1 MVQIYSDKSMIKMQT
16 IYHFN
21 DNIIPEL
28 REVGGKAL
36 SLIKMTDG
44 GLPVPPGFV
53 LTSSFFQ
60 PWVDEIQATEDWK
73 NLLASDSDK
82 QEELSGR
89 LKARCKELKFTDEQN
104 RQITDALNA
113 ISHKGLMIF
122 AVRSSSPEEDLEY
135 ASFAGVYDSVL
146 GVIPE
151 KLEDAVKT
159 VFSSALDIRAIK
171 YKEQHG
177 FGIDRIIIAVIIQE
191 QIASEV
197 AGVGFSINP
206 LSNCYDEAVINA
218 NWGLGE
224 SIVSGAAT
232 PDQYVID
239 KFSGDFKTKK
249 TGGKEVSYFLR
260 DDASIETVN
269 VLKNN
274 EMSLSDEEAL
284 KLKDLLVKV
293 EEYYK
298 MPMDIEWAFAHNNL
312 YLVQARPITTYV
324 PLPPEIMTKPA
335 EKRRLY
341 LDLTLVEQGISSPL
355 SPMGARWFS
364 DTFDFMMVRRI
375 GHDVGHDIINGLGGS
390 AGGRTY
396 INLSNML
403 WIHDPEGIAKK
414 IEGLDSYSAEII
426 RSINP
431 DDYKSSQ
438 RPPELRAVKIKGLYH
453 TAGVLGR
460 SLEGMI
466 TPEKLKEKY
475 IAGVD
480 AYLNRLK
487 EEDAQELSIEEY
499 YRAVTKDAV
508 DLIQDVTI
516 PTLIDA
522 EIAKQQL
529 RKLFCDED
537 PDIKYLAD
545 RLDRALPD
553 NVTTEM
559 GLEIYDLSVAAKNA
573 GNLAPEKLE
582 ESISARKLPEDFLS
596 LWDSFM
602 EKYGFRG
609 PLEIDLKSP
618 RYAEEPLTLINQMQ
632 NFAMVSVD
640 AESPKA
646 RFLRQQKERE
656 EGYDKLCTHFSDKTD
671 KLHKFK
677 KLYKIVVMF
686 GGFREVHKYYLMM
699 ANYRIRQRALDAGRR
714 LAAEGRLD
722 SFEDVFKL
730 TVYDLQ
736 KGLDNPDSDLR
747 EITEE
752 NMAFISRLNQVK
764 AFPPVIDSRGEI
776 LRPPKRESKDGELY
790 GDPVSSGVIRGP
802 VNIMRYPG
810 EKPVMPGDILV
821 IHAADPGWT
830 PLFITAGGIIL
841 EVGGM
846 LQHGSIIAREYGKP
860 CIAGVE
866 DVLSLFEDGQMVEL
880 NGAEGSVRFIK
891 DQ

>member
-1 MVQIYSDKSMIKMQT
+1 MMMLVYADWDMIKMQAL
-16 IYHFN
+16 YFFN
-21 DNIIPEL
+21 DRKIPKL
-28 REVGGKAL
+28 SEVGGKAL

-60 PWVDEIQATEDWK
+60 PWVDEIRATEDWK
-73 NLLASDSDK
+73 NLLTSDGK
-82 QEELSGR
+82 RQEELSGR
-89 LKARCKELKFTDEQN
+89 LKARCKSLKFTDDQN
-104 RQITDALNA
+104 RQMTQALDA
-113 ISHKGLMIF
+113 ISHKGSMIF

-269 VLKNN
+269 VPENDK
-274 EMSLSDEEAL
+274 MSLSDKEAL

-293 EEYYK
+293 EDYYK

-324 PLPPEIMTKPA
+324 PLPPEIITDPK

-403 WIHDPEGIAKK
+403 WISDPEGMAKRY
-414 IEGLDSYSAEII
+414 EGLDSYTAEILRNI
-426 RSINP
+426 KE
-431 DDYKSSQ
+431 DDYKNPE
-438 RPPELRAVKIKGLYH
+438 RPAEFRAVKLKGLYH
-453 TAGVLGR
+453 SAGMLGR
-460 SLEGMI
+460 TFEGMV
-466 TPEKLKEKY
+466 TPEKLKAKFSD
-475 IAGVD
+475 GVD
-480 AYLNRLK
+480 AYLSRLK
-487 EEDAQELSIEEY
+487 DEDARKLTIEEY
-499 YRAVTKDAV
+499 YRAVTSHAV
-508 DLIQDVTI
+508 DLIWDVTM

-522 EIAKQQL
+522 EIAKLQL
-529 RKLFCDED
+529 RKLFSKEDEQV
-537 PDIKYLAD
+537 KLLAD
-545 RLDRALPD
+545 KLDRALPD

-559 GLEIYDLSVAAKNA
+559 GIAIYDLSVLVKKEGDFTA
-573 GNLAPEKLE
+573 E
-582 ESISARKLPEDFLS
+582 ELSDAISGRELSEDFLS
-596 LWDSFM
+596 AWDGFM

-609 PLEIDLKSP
+609 PLEVDLISP
-618 RYAEEPLTLINQMQ
+618 RYAEDPMLLINQMQ
-632 NFAMVSVD
+632 NFNMVAED
-640 AESPKA
+640 AESPKD
-646 RFLRQQKERE
+646 RFLRQQNERVE
-656 EGYDKLCTHFSDKTD
+656 AYEKLCTHLEENSGNVR
-671 KLHKFK
+671 KFR
-677 KLYKIVVMF
+677 KLYRIVESF

-699 ANYRIRQRALDAGRR
+699 ANYRVRQRVLDIGVK
-714 LAAEGRLD
+714 LAEEGRLD
-722 SFEDVFKL
+722 SPKDVFKL
-730 TVYDLQ
+730 TVYELQ
-736 KGLDNPDSDLR
+736 RGLDNPGVDLR
-747 EITEE
+747 KVATD
-752 NMAFISRLNQVK
+752 NMVFISRLNQVK

-776 LRPPKRESKDGELY
+776 LRPPRRESTDGERF
-790 GDPVSSGVIRGP
+790 GDPVSSGVVRGP
-802 VNIMRYPG
+802 VNILHYPG

-880 NGAEGSVRFIK
+880 NGAEGSVKFI
-891 DQ
+891 D